1 MDAYTY
7 LESPSPQ
14 DAARFVNTYKKRGI
28 VLVYGLCEVSY
39 EGRAAAHLEPMY
51 RLVIIKK
58 DGTLLVHESE
68 KREPRI
74 WNPPPSSNVAL
85 TVDGVLVIKSV
96 RSRPLETV
104 IVRVPAVSFVGF
116 FPASSAPYRVHGTE
130 KDMVRFLASN
140 VGLIEEGA
148 MLLGVEVPT
157 VAGSVDL
164 LLRGING
171 DLIVVEV
178 KRDLAGP
185 EAVHQ
190 LKRYVDYFTSKG
202 EKVRG
207 VLASPDISASAY
219 KYLKEYGLEYRRL
232 SPKQAFPA

>member
-1 MDAYTY
+1 METYAY
-7 LESPSPQ
+7 LESPEPQ
-14 DAARFVNTYKKRGI
+14 EAARFVNTYKRRGI
-28 VLVYGLCEVSY
+28 VVVYGLCEVSY
-39 EGRAAAHLEPMY
+39 EGRAAARLEPMY
-51 RLVIIKK
+51 RLIIIKR

-85 TVDGVLVIKSV
+85 VIDGTLVIKSV

-104 IVRVPAVSFVGF
+104 IVRIPIVSFAAF

-148 MLLGVEVPT
+148 TLVGVEVPT
-157 VAGSVDL
+157 AVGSVDL
-164 LLRGING
+164 LLRGMG
-171 DLIVVEV
+171 GELIVVEV

-190 LKRYVDYFTSKG
+190 LKRYVEFFASKG

-232 SPKQAFPA
+232 SPKQVFTA